1 MIECNGCKARVSL
14 NMKHSIKNNEC
25 PYCGSNLIDNQSLK
39 ICKSIS
45 NDLLNAGFNSKIL
58 ELSLFIFNNY
68 FNNNDNKEEGSEVL
82 QSDDETQI
90 NSFSEDELNTSE
102 DQEFHGQDYVPEED
116 GDLDDE
122 DRVSRLR
129 KLAKNNPILNKKG
142 TVVRRVTT

>member
-14 NMKHSIKNNEC
+14 KMKHSIKNNEC

-45 NDLLNAGFNSKIL
+45 HDLLSAGFNDKIF
-58 ELSLFIFNNY
+58 ELSLFIFKNY
-68 FNNNDNKEEGSEVL
+68 FNNNIEKENAEDESSDKEDFSEEEREEAEYEEKEFFPE
-82 QSDDETQI
+82 QDSDDE
-90 NSFSEDELNTSE
+90 
-102 DQEFHGQDYVPEED
+102 
-116 GDLDDE
+116 DDE

-142 TVVRRVTT
+142 TVVRRVST